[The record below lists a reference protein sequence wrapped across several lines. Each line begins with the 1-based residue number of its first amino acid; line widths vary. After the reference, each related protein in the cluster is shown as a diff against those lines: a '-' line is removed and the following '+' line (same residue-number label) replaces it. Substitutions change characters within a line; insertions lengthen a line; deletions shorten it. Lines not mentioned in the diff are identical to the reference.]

1 MSKLSVVLAFKIIAT
16 IVFWSAP
23 LVLLPGENLHA
34 LGFPEQSSYM
44 FVKLLGWAYF
54 ALCVGYWFGLR
65 ASLAGK
71 RLMPP
76 IYVGIV
82 SNGGACLYLLWYGL
96 SGTWQ
101 DWGPFVQFVGWSSIA
116 ATALITAGL
125 VRYGVYGTEPL
136 A

>member
-1 MSKLSVVLAFKIIAT
+1 
-16 IVFWSAP
+16 
-23 LVLLPGENLHA
+23 
-34 LGFPEQSSYM
+34 M
-44 FVKLLGWAYF
+44 FVKMLGWAYV

-101 DWGPFVQFVGWSSIA
+101 DWGAFIQFVGWSSVA
-116 ATALITAGL
+116 ATAVITAGL
-125 VRYGVYGTEPL
+125 VRYGVFGTEPI

>member
-1 MSKLSVVLAFKIIAT
+1 MSRLSIVLVFKIVAT
-16 IVFWSAP
+16 IAFWSAP
-23 LVLLPGENLHA
+23 LILLPGATLAA
-34 LGFPEQSSYM
+34 LGFPEQPSYM
-44 FVKLLGWAYF
+44 FVKMLGWAYV

-101 DWGPFVQFVGWSSIA
+101 DWGAFIQFVGWSSVA
-116 ATALITAGL
+116 ATAVITAGL
-125 VRYGVYGTEPL
+125 VRYGVFGKEPI

>member
-1 MSKLSVVLAFKIIAT
+1 MSRLSVVLVLKILAT
-16 IVFWSAP
+16 ILFWSAP
-23 LVLLPGENLHA
+23 LILLPGATLHA
-34 LGFPEQSSYM
+34 LRFPEQSSYM
-44 FVKLLGWAYF
+44 FEKMLGWAYV

-96 SGTWQ
+96 SGAWQ
-101 DWGPFVQFVGWSSIA
+101 DWGAFVQLVGWSSIA

-125 VRYGVYGTEPL
+125 VRYGVFGTEPI